1 MFLNIKKKILISIAT
16 SLISLILVIF
26 FWNFPKHFV
35 SIKYLIKTNTDENFK
50 TAFCQE
56 INFTY
61 ILLEN
66 FLETFKEKYGITK
79 YDIFV
84 NREYEIKIQLDSQ
97 EYISDK
103 IIFDMEKYFETNTA
117 KEFLETFKKNINYEK
132 VLTTEHKSDDNSV
145 GKVLTTKP
153 KSDDNSWGKFLKEFK
168 SSEFCKFPIKH
179 FSTLRNNYKYD
190 KKIYIFTLLCSV
202 FVFTFVTLTL
212 INQKNK

>member
-1 MFLNIKKKILISIAT
+1 MFLNIKKKILISIVT
-16 SLISLILVIF
+16 SLISLILVTF

-35 SIKYLIKTNTDENFK
+35 SIKYLIKTNTDENFN
-50 TAFCQE
+50 TAAFCQDT
-56 INFTY
+56 NFTY

-66 FLETFKEKYGITK
+66 FLETFKETFKEKYGITK
-79 YDIFV
+79 YDIFL
-84 NREYEIKIQLDSQ
+84 NRKYEIKIQIDSQ

-117 KEFLETFKKNINYEK
+117 KEFLETFKKNINYELI
-132 VLTTEHKSDDNSV
+132 LTELTLNTEHKSDDNSY
-145 GKVLTTKP
+145 TKFV
-153 KSDDNSWGKFLKEFK
+153 KDFK

-179 FSTLRNNYKYD
+179 FSTLRNNYNND

>member
-1 MFLNIKKKILISIAT
+1 MLLFNCMFLNIKKKILISIAT

-84 NREYEIKIQLDSQ
+84 NREYEIKIQLDSD

-132 VLTTEHKSDDNSV
+132 ILTTEHKSDDNWV
-145 GKVLTTKP
+145 
-153 KSDDNSWGKFLKEFK
+153 KFLKEFK

-179 FSTLRNNYKYD
+179 FSTLRNNYNND

>member
-26 FWNFPKHFV
+26 FFNFPKYFV
-35 SIKYLIKTNTDENFK
+35 SITYLIKKNTDENFG

-66 FLETFKEKYGITK
+66 FLETFKEKYSITK

-84 NREYEIKIQLDSQ
+84 NRNYEIKIQLDSQ

-103 IIFDMEKYFETNTA
+103 IIFDIEKYFEPNTT
-117 KEFLETFKKNINYEK
+117 KEFLETFKKNINKEI
-132 VLTTEHKSDDNSV
+132 LTTEHKSDDNSWPNY
-145 GKVLTTKP
+145 L
-153 KSDDNSWGKFLKEFK
+153 NEFK

-179 FSTLRNNYKYD
+179 FSTLRNNYNND

>member
-1 MFLNIKKKILISIAT
+1 MLLFNCMFFNFKKKILISIAT

-84 NREYEIKIQLDSQ
+84 NREYEIKIQLDSD

-132 VLTTEHKSDDNSV
+132 ILTTEHKSDDNWV
-145 GKVLTTKP
+145 
-153 KSDDNSWGKFLKEFK
+153 KFLKEFK

-179 FSTLRNNYKYD
+179 FSTLRNNYNND

>member
-84 NREYEIKIQLDSQ
+84 NREYEIKIQLDSD

-132 VLTTEHKSDDNSV
+132 ILTTEHKSDDNWV
-145 GKVLTTKP
+145 
-153 KSDDNSWGKFLKEFK
+153 KFLKEFK

-179 FSTLRNNYKYD
+179 FSTLRNNYNND

>member
-26 FWNFPKHFV
+26 FWNFPKHFI
-35 SIKYLIKTNTDENFK
+35 SIKYIIKTNTDENFK

-84 NREYEIKIQLDSQ
+84 NREYEIKIQLDSE

-103 IIFDMEKYFETNTA
+103 IIFDMEKYFEKNTA

-132 VLTTEHKSDDNSV
+132 ILTTEHKSDD
-145 GKVLTTKP
+145 
-153 KSDDNSWGKFLKEFK
+153 DSWGKFLKEFK

-179 FSTLRNNYKYD
+179 FSTLRNNYNND